1 MADTINFYTALQ
13 QFMGARRE
21 QSGLQSKIL
30 VQVGSAT
37 CEKAAGSDDV
47 LKELTKL
54 IRNSG
59 RSDILIRKTGCT
71 SRCAR
76 EPIMSVFRPGEF
88 TIKYEKVDT
97 ERVRRIFHEHIVGG
111 QLIPEY
117 VLDKRTDTRY
127 EFIITVCSA
136 DTCRHGEP
144 HETGLEPE
152 AMVRDALK
160 EAGAAEG
167 KVRVFSGSC
176 FGICRGDKLGHQH
189 VMMIYPEKVLYCF
202 GSKEELREIVDSH
215 IVKHTPLKK
224 YETHADFITEQF
236 IAAYGDVS
244 FFNKQ
249 TRLTLRNCGLIDPES
264 LVDYVMNKGY
274 EALAKVLD
282 KGDPDWVVDEIYR
295 SGLRGRGGGGYLTG
309 QKWKNAKMQKDA
321 EVRYV
326 VCNADEGDPGAFMD
340 RSAIEGDPF
349 IIVEGMT
356 IGGFAVGAHK
366 GYIYVRAEYPL
377 AIKRLEQAIATA
389 RENNLLGKNIMNSN
403 FNFDLEI
410 RLGAGAFVCGE
421 ETALIM
427 SIEGK
432 RGQPVFRPPYPTTAG
447 LWGCPTVINNVETWA
462 NVPTI
467 MLNGADWFSRIGT
480 KTSKGTKV
488 FALAGKVENTG
499 LIEVPMGTTLRDI
512 IFDIGGGIPNGRKL
526 KSIQTGGPSGGCI
539 PASKL
544 DTPVDYEELKAL
556 GSIMGSGGM
565 IVLDDTDCMVST
577 AKFFL
582 EFTQDESCG
591 KCVPCREGT
600 LRMLEIMERITSG
613 EGVMEDIDKLQRLGR
628 LIQKSSL
635 CGLGISAP
643 NPILSAIENFRE
655 EFLTHILEKRC
666 PTHKCT
672 KLIRYE
678 IDADKCTG
686 CTLCGRRC
694 PVFCISG
701 QKRQLHVINQVQCIK
716 CGACFEACKF
726 DAVKKV

>member
-1 MADTINFYTALQ
+1 MANATQFYTALK

-21 QSGLQSKIL
+21 QSGLENKIV

-47 LKELTKL
+47 LKELNKL

-59 RSDILIRKTGCT
+59 REDIHIRKTGCT

-76 EPIMSVFRPGEF
+76 EPIVSVFRHGEIP
-88 TIKYEKVDT
+88 IKYERVNK
-97 ERVRRIFHEHIVGG
+97 ERIRRIYHEHIVGG
-111 QLIPEY
+111 QIIPEY
-117 VLDKRTDTRY
+117 VLDKQTEKRY
-127 EFIITVCSA
+127 EFVITICSA
-136 DTCRHGEP
+136 ENCRNEGDHSPEPSSMLRDTLR
-144 HETGLEPE
+144 
-152 AMVRDALK
+152 
-160 EAGAAEG
+160 EAGIDDG
-167 KVRVFSGSC
+167 KVRIFSGTC
-176 FGICRGDKLGHQH
+176 FGLCPNDKTGTQH
-189 VMMIYPEKVLYCF
+189 VMMVFPEKVLYSF
-202 GSKEELREIVDSH
+202 HKKEELKEIIDSH
-215 IVKHTPLKK
+215 ILKHTVLKK

-236 IAAYGDVS
+236 ISVYGDVS

-249 TRLTLRNCGLIDPES
+249 TRLTLRNSGLIDPES

-282 KGDPDWVVDEIYR
+282 KGDPDWVIDEVLR
-295 SGLRGRGGGGYLTG
+295 SGLRGRGGGGFPTG
-309 QKWKNAKMQKDA
+309 QKWRNAVTYTKDPL
-321 EVRYV
+321 RYV

-349 IIVEGMT
+349 IVVEGMT
-356 IGGFAVGAHK
+356 IGAYAVGASK

-377 AIKRLEQAIATA
+377 AIKRLEHAIAVA

-403 FNFDLEI
+403 FDFDLEI

-432 RGQPVFRPPYPTTAG
+432 RGQPRFRPPYPTMSG
-447 LWGCPTVINNVETWA
+447 LWGHPTVINNVETWA

-467 MLNGADWFSRIGT
+467 LLNGAEWFSRIGT

-499 LIEVPMGTTLRDI
+499 LVEVPMGTTLRDI
-512 IFDIGGGIPNGRKL
+512 IFDIGGGIPGGHKL
-526 KSIQTGGPSGGCI
+526 KAVQTGGPSGGCI
-539 PASKL
+539 PANKL

-565 IVLDDTDCMVST
+565 IVLDDTDCMVAT

-600 LRMLEIMERITSG
+600 LRMLEIMERITNG
-613 EGVMEDIDKLQRLGR
+613 DGVLEDLDKLERLGK
-628 LIQKSSL
+628 LIQKTSL
-635 CGLGISAP
+635 CGLGMTAP
-643 NPILSAIENFRE
+643 NPVLSALENFRE
-655 EFLTHILEKRC
+655 EFEMHIIEKRC
-666 PTHKCT
+666 PTHKCSN
-672 KLIRYE
+672 LIRYE
-678 IDADKCTG
+678 IDAEKCTG
-686 CTLCGRRC
+686 CTLCARRC

-701 QKRQLHVINQVQCIK
+701 QKRALHVINQSQCIK
-716 CGACFEACKF
+716 CGECFESCKF
-726 DAVKKV
+726 DAIKKV